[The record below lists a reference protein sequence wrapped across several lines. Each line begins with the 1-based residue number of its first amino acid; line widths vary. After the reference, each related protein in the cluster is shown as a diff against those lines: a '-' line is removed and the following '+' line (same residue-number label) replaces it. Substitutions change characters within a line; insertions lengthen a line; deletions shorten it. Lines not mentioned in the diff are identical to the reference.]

1 MTWKI
6 KIQKT
11 DCQKVV
17 IVGNQKSEIVKIT
30 VGIIFFCLRLV
41 FTIFYTGSF
50 ELPPEKNYPHLN
62 CQFPPK
68 SPI

>member
-30 VGIIFFCLRLV
+30 VEIIFFV
-41 FTIFYTGSF
+41 
-50 ELPPEKNYPHLN
+50 
-62 CQFPPK
+62 
-68 SPI
+68 